1 MSQSGRPLNQVK
13 LQVQTQ
19 VARLQSICEQH
30 GDISIEAVYLLAWTI
45 LLQKY
50 RAKEHDLF
58 AWRCHRGFQFN
69 HWQQAI
75 DPGRDVLASLRE
87 ASKGYQARK
96 SYSTDG
102 SVADTAVHFHH
113 GGFDGELL
121 TLEVCRLLPN
131 ARQTRADLFPAEPRT
146 SRRRTARCSLCKRR

>member
-102 SVADTAVHFHH
+102 SVADTVGKSECCCMSSYGCIQLQLYAAAP
-113 GGFDGELL
+113 
-121 TLEVCRLLPN
+121 TLFASMVFAP
-131 ARQTRADLFPAEPRT
+131 
-146 SRRRTARCSLCKRR
+146 